1 MSESTTLAR
10 PYAKAAFE
18 FALEK
23 KNLSS
28 WTDMLEFLS
37 LVVIDPSMAKLLD
50 SPKVTREKASEAML
64 LVAEGK
70 LDDQASNFVTLLASN
85 GRLELLPE
93 ILSLYENYRANHE
106 KTVEVEILSA
116 VDLSDQQLNDLNST
130 LETKL
135 GRKVN
140 INCQT
145 DPTLMGGMIVRA
157 GDLVIDASIR
167 GKLNDLADSLGV

>member
-1 MSESTTLAR
+1 LT
-10 PYAKAAFE
+10 
-18 FALEK
+18 
-23 KNLSS
+23 
-28 WTDMLEFLS
+28 
-37 LVVIDPSMAKLLD
+37 
-50 SPKVTREKASEAML
+50 
-64 LVAEGK
+64 
-70 LDDQASNFVTLLASN
+70 
-85 GRLELLPE
+85 
-93 ILSLYENYRANHE
+93 
-106 KTVEVEILSA
+106 
-116 VDLSDQQLNDLNST
+116 DLNST

>member
-1 MSESTTLAR
+1 MSELTTLAR

-18 FALEK
+18 FAIEK
-23 KNLSS
+23 ENLSN
-28 WTDMLEFLS
+28 WTEMLGFLA
-37 LVVIDPSMAKLLD
+37 LVVKDSTMVKFLD
-50 SPKVTREKASEAML
+50 SPSVTTEKASEAML
-64 LVAEGK
+64 SIADGK
-70 LDDQASNFVTLLASN
+70 LDTQAANFVSLLASN

-93 ILSLYENYRANHE
+93 ILNLYENYRANHE
-106 KTVEVEILSA
+106 KTVEVVLTSA
-116 VDLSDQQLNDLNST
+116 VELTEKQLTDLNST